1 VSLALLIPGGS
12 GQLGRELVARAPSD
26 AVVAAPGSTELNLT
40 QPRDVLAAVDALVS
54 VARAAGLPPVVINP
68 AAYTK
73 VDDAETDSTRAFAVN
88 ADGPRLLAAA
98 CSSRGVPLVHVST
111 DYVFAGDAS
120 APYEVDSPIAPR
132 SVYGVTKAAGENAV
146 LLSPGSTWVVRTSWV
161 YGAHG
166 HNFVRTM
173 VRLALGA
180 DPVSVVDDQWGAPTW
195 AADLA
200 DGLLSLASLAASG
213 AGPAQ
218 RLLHCTAAGETT
230 WFEFAR
236 AVFEEVGADPSR
248 VGPCKT
254 VDHPRPAARPAYSV
268 LSPASWLAAGLPPRR
283 HWREAL
289 KAAFATDSFR

>member
-1 VSLALLIPGGS
+1 VSLALLIPGGT
-12 GQLGRELVARAPSD
+12 GQLGRELVSRAPSD
-26 AVVAAPGSTELNLT
+26 AVVVAPGSAELNLT

-54 VARAAGLPPVVINP
+54 AASSAGLPAAVINP

-73 VDDAETDSTRAFAVN
+73 VDDAETDATRAYAVN

-111 DYVFAGDAS
+111 DYVFAGDAD
-120 APYEVDSPIAPR
+120 APYEVDSPVAPR
-132 SVYGVTKAAGENAV
+132 SVYGVTKAAGEAAV
-146 LLSPGSTWVVRTSWV
+146 LASPGSAWVVRTSWV

-173 VRLALGA
+173 VRLASGT
-180 DPVSVVDDQWGAPTW
+180 DSVSVVDDQCGVPTW
-195 AADLA
+195 TAELA
-200 DGLLSLASLAASG
+200 DGLLELASRAAAG

-230 WFEFAR
+230 WFGLAR

-248 VGPCKT
+248 VGPCRT
-254 VDHPRPAARPAYSV
+254 ADHPRPAARPAYSV

-289 KAAFATDSFR
+289 TAAFATHSFR